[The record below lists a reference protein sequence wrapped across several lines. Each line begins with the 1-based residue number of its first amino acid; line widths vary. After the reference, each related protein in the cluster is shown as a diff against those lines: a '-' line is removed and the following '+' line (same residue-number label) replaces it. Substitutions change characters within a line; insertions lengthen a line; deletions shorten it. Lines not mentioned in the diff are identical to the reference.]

1 VDNPRVFQEY
11 AQSDAWVAAHLGQFA
26 GYLFAFAGLVV
37 LCQLLL
43 GERARAT
50 VAAYLGM
57 AAAAAS
63 LAVAAVLQAVDGIA
77 LKALVDSWAQA
88 SGPQQAV
95 AFGAAES
102 VRWLEIGINSLFRL
116 LQGTTLVVIGLAL
129 TLGERFPRWIGWLG
143 IICGLA
149 LVLRGIAVAF
159 VGFDLSNPV
168 YFSTGVVTSLPV
180 TLLNLW
186 MAALAIVMWA
196 AVNPPFHGSLMA
208 AAAPL
213 TLPEALSWYRVDG
226 ALEGSW
232 RLPARQRPRP
242 HNATDHRIGVPGVRR
257 LLVLGLAVFLMLGL
271 ALPAWAQTG
280 QTSTSEASVV

>member
-1 VDNPRVFQEY
+1 
-11 AQSDAWVAAHLGQFA
+11 
-26 GYLFAFAGLVV
+26 
-37 LCQLLL
+37 
-43 GERARAT
+43 

-186 MAALAIVMWA
+186 MAALAIVMWGGSQPPLPRQPDGRSGAVDA
-196 AVNPPFHGSLMA
+196 ARS
-208 AAAPL
+208 
-213 TLPEALSWYRVDG
+213 ALLVQGGW
-226 ALEGSW
+226 
-232 RLPARQRPRP
+232 RPR
-242 HNATDHRIGVPGVRR
+242 GV
-257 LLVLGLAVFLMLGL
+257 M
-271 ALPAWAQTG
+271 
-280 QTSTSEASVV
+280 ASASKAASKTP